1 MKTMKKYK
9 SILALIVISLFLSVP
24 TLMSQ
29 MMAPGEPGEEPD
41 PGDDPIGGGA
51 PLSGG
56 SLILI
61 GFAAAYGSKKVYN
74 LSQKTEK

>member
-1 MKTMKKYK
+1 MKKYK
-9 SILALIVISLFLSVP
+9 SLLALIIVSLFLSAPPV
-24 TLMSQ
+24 MSQ

-56 SLILI
+56 SIILI
-61 GFAAAYGSKKVYN
+61 GLAAAYGGKKVYSARRN
-74 LSQKTEK
+74 EEK